1 MALYG
6 LIARMLLYTAPRTL
20 TSQDN
25 NRSNQARLQV
35 VKMLITVVTIF
46 ATLWL
51 PWRGLM
57 VFNTVA
63 SLYSRE
69 STFMDLWYL
78 MFAKT
83 CIYINSAINPIL
95 YNALSTK
102 FRHAFRR
109 TLSCGRLEAVP
120 SHHSAMPAPSVSAM
134 AHRGSRGEL
143 LGPSRGQAATR

>member
-1 MALYG
+1 M
-6 LIARMLLYTAPRTL
+6 LIA
-20 TSQDN
+20 
-25 NRSNQARLQV
+25 
-35 VKMLITVVTIF
+35 VVTIF

-57 VFNTVA
+57 VYNTVA
-63 SLYSRE
+63 ALTTGG
-69 STFMDLWYL
+69 TFMDLWYL

-109 TLSCGRLEAVP
+109 TLSCGRLAELP
-120 SHHSAMPAPSVSAM
+120 SGGYTAHPTPSVSAVTQV
-134 AHRGSRGEL
+134 RSRCHGRSQREDQL
-143 LGPSRGQAATR
+143 SN